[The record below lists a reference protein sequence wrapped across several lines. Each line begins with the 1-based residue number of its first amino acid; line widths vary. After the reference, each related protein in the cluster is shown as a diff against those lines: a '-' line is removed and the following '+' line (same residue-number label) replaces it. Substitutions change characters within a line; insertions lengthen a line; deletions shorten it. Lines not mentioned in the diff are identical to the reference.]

1 MPWNGC
7 FRLAWAQHHTL
18 LQPLWSRNH
27 HFFKGV
33 YRNSAEV
40 EQTSAPNWRTSNSDM
55 LKHLAAFGDARWIF
69 SHFFWAESI
78 CLTFVSRYERTWKA
92 RPGLFRYVAYLFF
105 SPSPGQPLPT
115 LSPKSSFH
123 HHHAQG
129 MEAVNSKM
137 GNCALHALAKGIQ
150 WQYSLSLLDHLVE
163 EEVEV
168 ETWRFFDSDL
178 VGFVEW
184 CEGVTWLERG
194 CWRVIHSDI

>member
-40 EQTSAPNWRTSNSDM
+40 EQTSTPNWRTSTSDM

-78 CLTFVSRYERTWKA
+78 CLTCVSRYERTWKA
-92 RPGLFRYVAYLFF
+92 GGLFWYIAYLFF
-105 SPSPGQPLPT
+105 PHPLANPFHPHLHPCPNIANYT
-115 LSPKSSFH
+115 IMPRGWRLSIVRWATVPYMLWPKGF
-123 HHHAQG
+123 
-129 MEAVNSKM
+129 N
-137 GNCALHALAKGIQ
+137 GNIAWVCWI
-150 WQYSLSLLDHLVE
+150 
-163 EEVEV
+163 
-168 ETWRFFDSDL
+168 
-178 VGFVEW
+178 
-184 CEGVTWLERG
+184 TWLKKR
-194 CWRVIHSDI
+194 